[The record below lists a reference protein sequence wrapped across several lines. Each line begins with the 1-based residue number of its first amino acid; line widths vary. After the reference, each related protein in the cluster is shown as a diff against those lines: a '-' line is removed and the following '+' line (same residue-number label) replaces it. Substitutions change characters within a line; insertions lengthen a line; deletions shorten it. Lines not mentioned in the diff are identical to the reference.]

1 MAAPSNIRVVVTKAN
16 KLHQKFLRDY
26 ASMLPVIDEL
36 VANQPHLLSQRQLAF
51 VLWLSNGMNADKA
64 LELLADPKPHSPIM
78 GVHTV
83 VDSYRAIQARA
94 KGQPA
99 PAPLA
104 TPQPAG
110 GHAAPLPPAADGD
123 EVADETSDDEA
134 DDVDEDD
141 DANVT
146 TAAPAA
152 RSEVADALAAAAHLP
167 TTPTR
172 ADMLTARS
180 AALKRRPRMKGIA
193 ASALAGRP
201 LYPSAKPAAPAHIMR
216 SSSAADPAA
225 PRGTEIIIGVS
236 YKPAASS
243 SSQQG
248 AGGQHAPQ
256 NKRTADAILDAV
268 DACLDAAHERSEGDN
283 PKPKRIRKPRTK
295 KVAAEEPAAA
305 ASAPVLPSASCPPV
319 AAAERSEAVGA
330 AGAAG
335 TLPVLKLRPNP
346 NYGRVVPDPAA
357 GGSRLL
363 CAQPFC
369 AVSWPAADDKQLNL
383 VLHQHHHPE
392 LFKLAHWQAYFC
404 DAHARMVSARLP
416 NVCFACGTPDEVK
429 VIATPARSKM
439 PLDIH
444 LCTTCLIKEE
454 ALGGQLRATKSY
466 RIGKASSSRAAAA
479 GTVAP
484 TTAEGSPSGG
494 EGEDDNNAAAATSP
508 GSDAGSMEM

>member
-1 MAAPSNIRVVVTKAN
+1 
-16 KLHQKFLRDY
+16 
-26 ASMLPVIDEL
+26 
-36 VANQPHLLSQRQLAF
+36 
-51 VLWLSNGMNADKA
+51 
-64 LELLADPKPHSPIM
+64 
-78 GVHTV
+78 
-83 VDSYRAIQARA
+83 
-94 KGQPA
+94 
-99 PAPLA
+99 
-104 TPQPAG
+104 
-110 GHAAPLPPAADGD
+110 
-123 EVADETSDDEA
+123 
-134 DDVDEDD
+134 
-141 DANVT
+141 
-146 TAAPAA
+146 
-152 RSEVADALAAAAHLP
+152 
-167 TTPTR
+167 
-172 ADMLTARS
+172 
-180 AALKRRPRMKGIA
+180 
-193 ASALAGRP
+193 
-201 LYPSAKPAAPAHIMR
+201 MR

-225 PRGTEIIIGVS
+225 PRGTEVIIGVA
-236 YKPAASS
+236 YKPAAD
-243 SSQQG
+243 
-248 AGGQHAPQ
+248 
-256 NKRTADAILDAV
+256 NKRTADAIIDAV
-268 DACLDAAHERSEGDN
+268 DACLDAAHERSEAADGDK

-295 KVAAEEPAAA
+295 KVAAEEPAASS
-305 ASAPVLPSASCPPV
+305 SASASCPP
-319 AAAERSEAVGA
+319 AAEGAVGA
-330 AGAAG
+330 FGGAGAAG
-335 TLPVLKLRPNP
+335 PLPVLKLRPNP

-392 LFKLAHWQAYFC
+392 LFRLAHWQAYYC

-444 LCTTCLIKEE
+444 LCTTCLVREE